1 MDTPEDTQLGRY
13 RRSYVIDVVDSTEI
27 LIGRATLELKLRD
40 LESAGAA
47 SKYEDIV
54 PWVVSALTLLVSAVP
69 LYVSSQDG

>member
-1 MDTPEDTQLGRY
+1 MDTTEDTQLGRY
-13 RRSYVIDVVDSTEI
+13 RRSYVIDAVDSTEI
-27 LIGRATLELKLRD
+27 LIGRATLELKLLD

-47 SKYEDIV
+47 SKYEDIA